1 MGQPIVPP
9 STITLTEAEALTVR
23 NSLSE
28 AMAQWATHADEL
40 RSDPQKWKAAEK
52 IEQDAD
58 AARALIEKFDALLPV
73 KMRTPDWV
81 MGKITPEIGRAS
93 CRERGCQ

>member
-40 RSDPQKWKAAEK
+40 RSDPQKWKAAET

-58 AARALIEKFDALLPV
+58 AARAVIEKCDALFPV
-73 KMRTPDWV
+73 NMRTQDWV
-81 MGKITPEIGRAS
+81 VGKFTTGNS
-93 CRERGCQ
+93 CPQVRKSNIL

>member
-58 AARALIEKFDALLPV
+58 AARALIEKFDAILPV

-81 MGKITPEIGRAS
+81 ICKIGRTS
-93 CRERGCQ
+93 GRERMCQDV